1 MPALRLI
8 VASGTGQRRLLE
20 ETVCELEKKGYIL
33 SGRQEGGEWCSLLS
47 DNMSG
52 GLFDENRLIVVDAA
66 AQLGPLPEGL
76 TSMVEPESPVMI
88 VLVYDA
94 DPSKLIPKE
103 IQKKCR
109 ILKPEEYPRWARERQ
124 LWVSSLAQKMH
135 VNIDKDGVALIVELL
150 DDPEEIRGQLFSL
163 SMMKKNSVV
172 TAADVDAMCLDDGSR
187 NLLRLLD
194 GLCLKE
200 STVVLKS
207 LYAISKN
214 GELIP
219 LISALHNR
227 MRLAWYASENSRCGA
242 LFANAL
248 GARDYAWKMA
258 CGAAKRYGA
267 KALST
272 FVTGLIRLNIDEK
285 SGTSA
290 GWNGLETLIIS
301 LLSGS
306 K

>member
-1 MPALRLI
+1 M
-8 VASGTGQRRLLE
+8 
-20 ETVCELEKKGYIL
+20 
-33 SGRQEGGEWCSLLS
+33 
-47 DNMSG
+47 
-52 GLFDENRLIVVDAA
+52 
-66 AQLGPLPEGL
+66 
-76 TSMVEPESPVMI
+76 
-88 VLVYDA
+88 
-94 DPSKLIPKE
+94 
-103 IQKKCR
+103 
-109 ILKPEEYPRWARERQ
+109 
-124 LWVSSLAQKMH
+124 VSSLAQKMH

-258 CGAAKRYGA
+258 CGAAKRYGT